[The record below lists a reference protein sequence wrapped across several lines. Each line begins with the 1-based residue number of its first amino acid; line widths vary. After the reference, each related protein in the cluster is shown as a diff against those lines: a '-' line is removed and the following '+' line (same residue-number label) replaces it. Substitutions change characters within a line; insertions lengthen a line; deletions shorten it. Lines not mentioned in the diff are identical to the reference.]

1 MAVKNWSITVE
12 CEENNYQ
19 IKKGKDNEKKSFLS
33 CLSNKAKSLK
43 DDKKILFLDYLLSIV
58 FRSTFCFAKMI
69 TVER

>member
-43 DDKKILFLDYLLSIV
+43 DKNILFLDSLLSIV

>member
-19 IKKGKDNEKKSFLS
+19 TKKGKDNEKKSFLS

-43 DDKKILFLDYLLSIV
+43 DKNILFLDSLLSIV